1 MHVCR
6 CNLTPR
12 GDCNSKSSLTKIQ
25 RSGCNLTPRGDC
37 NPFWYALPLLL
48 RWMQPYPSRGLQRF
62 RARILCN
69 HLWMQPYPSRG
80 HKLSPILWSV
90 FRSIGDD
97 FVLFSEFL
105 LARVL
110 LSTLEGKASAALL
123 PVATAMALERCI
135 ILAMILLFPCL
146 SLCRAFPFLA
156 HTVFRCAAALP
167 GWESILVSSS
177 KRQICCQPT

>member
-12 GDCNSKSSLTKIQ
+12 GDCNL
-25 RSGCNLTPRGDC
+25 
-37 NPFWYALPLLL
+37 FWYALPLLL
-48 RWMQPYPSRGLQRF
+48 R
-62 RARILCN
+62 
-69 HLWMQPYPSRG
+69 WMQPYPSRG

-156 HTVFRCAAALP
+156 HTIFRCAAALP

>member
-12 GDCNSKSSLTKIQ
+12 GDYNFADFLIA
-25 RSGCNLTPRGDC
+25 
-37 NPFWYALPLLL
+37 ALIRL
-48 RWMQPYPSRGLQRF
+48 MQPYPSRGLQRF

-90 FRSIGDD
+90 SRSIGDD
-97 FVLFSEFL
+97 SVLFSEFF
-105 LARVL
+105 LARFF

-123 PVATAMALERCI
+123 PVATAMELERCI

-156 HTVFRCAAALP
+156 HTIFRCAAALP